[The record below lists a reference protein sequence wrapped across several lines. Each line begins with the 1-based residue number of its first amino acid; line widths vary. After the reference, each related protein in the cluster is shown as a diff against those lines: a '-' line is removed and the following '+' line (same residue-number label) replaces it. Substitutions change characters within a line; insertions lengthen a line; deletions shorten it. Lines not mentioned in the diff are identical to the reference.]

1 MLICTICGARSPWHR
16 PCDQHHAGMCHS
28 CAVLNFGSAPRD
40 YPPHPAPLETV
51 PPLTAHAR
59 RVLEAVPGVRHVW
72 LEEGAP

>member
-1 MLICTICGARSPWHR
+1 
-16 PCDQHHAGMCHS
+16 MCHS

-72 LEEGAP
+72 LEED